1 MANQL
6 CTGGLFVVIKIL
18 RWVCFLA
25 SGCMALAFAA
35 AAYLGTLVP
44 DTLRVVGGDEVRLV
58 SLPLLTQQAGT
69 EQAEPAAGLAT
80 GSSYNLSI
88 ALGGVIPVKTVRAQV
103 VSRRVVN
110 VCGTPFGIKM
120 FADGAMVVGFSD
132 LHTATGTVNP
142 AKAAG
147 LAMGD
152 VIKSVAGT
160 PTKTNEDVAAALQ
173 KLEGAP
179 AEVVYARG
187 TQEYT
192 TLLTAVYDSAA
203 QMWRTGMW
211 VRDSSA
217 GIGTL
222 TFVDEATSMFAGLG
236 HSIHDVDTGLTVS
249 LRSGEIVRV
258 DITGVIKGAQGSPGE
273 LQGHFQNGT
282 PAGTILANGE
292 SGVYGS
298 VSAALG
304 GFEAEV
310 ALPQE
315 IEAGPALLYTT
326 VSGEEAQ
333 AYEVEIEKIALAG
346 EDPNRNM
353 IVHVTDERLIATTGG
368 IVQGM
373 SGSPIVQNGR
383 LVGAVTHVLVNDPT
397 RGYAIF
403 AENMLD
409 AADSAA
415 RKAAA

>member
-1 MANQL
+1 
-6 CTGGLFVVIKIL
+6 
-18 RWVCFLA
+18 
-25 SGCMALAFAA
+25 MALAFAA
-35 AAYLGTLVP
+35 AAYLGALLP
-44 DTLRVVGGDEVRLV
+44 DTLRVADGESDVRIA
-58 SLPLLTQQAGT
+58 SLPFLSRQTDAQS
-69 EQAEPAAGLAT
+69 AEAAASVSA

-110 VCGTPFGIKM
+110 VCGMPFGIKM
-120 FADGAMVVGFSD
+120 FADGAMIVGFSD
-132 LHTATGTVNP
+132 IHTATGTANP
-142 AKAAG
+142 AKTAG

-152 VIKSVAGT
+152 VIKSVAGE

-173 KLEGAP
+173 SLEGAP

-187 TQEYT
+187 AQLYT
-192 TLLTAVYDSAA
+192 TLLTGVYDEAA
-203 QMWRTGMW
+203 HAWRTGMW

-222 TFVDEATSMFAGLG
+222 TFVDPATSMFAGLG
-236 HSIHDVDTGLTVS
+236 HSIHDTDTGQTVS

-258 DITGVIKGAQGSPGE
+258 DITGVVKGAQGSPGE
-273 LQGHFQNGT
+273 LQGHFQNGA
-282 PAGTILANGE
+282 PAGTILANDE
-292 SGVYGS
+292 SGVYGR
-298 VSAALG
+298 VSTWLG

-310 ALPQE
+310 ALSQE
-315 IEAGPALLYTT
+315 IETGPALVYTT
-326 VSGEEAQ
+326 ILGEEAE

-346 EDPNRNM
+346 ADPNRNM
-353 IVHVTDERLIATTGG
+353 IIRVTDERLLAATGG

-383 LVGAVTHVLVNDPT
+383 LAGAVTHVLVNDPT

-409 AADSAA
+409 SADAAA
-415 RKAAA
+415 RDAAA